1 MTTPTTHA
9 RSFTLTRL
17 LPAPREAV
25 FRAWTE
31 PDQLDWFAGATQTA
45 EHPTT
50 VDLRPGG
57 AWRVWLV
64 QPDGPQY
71 WTGGIYQVVDAPHR
85 LVFAWGAAEG
95 WPAFDAARPDD
106 NPVVAVTFD
115 EVDGGTEL
123 TVQLTLADSQ
133 SEERVKEWFAIG
145 IRQGMSDTIDRLAPY
160 LAAARR

>member
-1 MTTPTTHA
+1 M
-9 RSFTLTRL
+9 
-17 LPAPREAV
+17 

-85 LVFAWGAAEG
+85 WCSPGGPRRAGRRST
-95 WPAFDAARPDD
+95 RPG
-106 NPVVAVTFD
+106 PTTTRSSTVTLRRG
-115 EVDGGTEL
+115 DGGTEL
-123 TVQLTLADSQ
+123 TVQLTLADSL
-133 SEERVKEWFAIG
+133 SEQRVKEWFAIG

-160 LAAARR
+160 LAALR